1 MYKQGISE
9 NLSEINTYRKY
20 CWSPA
25 CILNTNIVIWAEM
38 QAALLE
44 LFEYCFEEP

>member
-1 MYKQGISE
+1 MYKQGILV

-25 CILNTNIVIWAEM
+25 RILNTSIVIWTEM
-38 QAALLE
+38 QAPLLE
-44 LFEYCFEEP
+44 LFKYCFEEP